1 MSVEKIS
8 TGTVASAE
16 AIAKKLY
23 EAAKHLEEAQ
33 GLVNMASGTYRETEN
48 PSFAP
53 NGVLGMVPLLDLV
66 GRELQRQSSD
76 WRAIG
81 TARKTSSR

>member
-16 AIAKKLY
+16 AIAHKLY
-23 EAAKHLEEAQ
+23 EAARHVEEAQ
-33 GLVNMASGTYRETEN
+33 GLTNMASGTYQEAEN

-53 NGVLGMVPLLDLV
+53 SGVVGMVPMLELIS
-66 GRELQRQSSD
+66 RELHRQSSD
-76 WRAIG
+76 WRGIA
-81 TARKTSSR
+81 TARKTTPR

>member
-1 MSVEKIS
+1 MSVDKIS

-16 AIAKKLY
+16 AIAHKLY

-33 GLVNMASGTYRETEN
+33 GLVNMATGTYQETEN

-53 NGVLGMVPLLDLV
+53 NGVVGMVPLLDLV
-66 GRELQRQSSD
+66 SRELHRQSSD
-76 WRAIG
+76 WRAIAV
-81 TARKTSSR
+81 ARKATLR

>member
-16 AIAKKLY
+16 AIAHKLY
-23 EAAKHLEEAQ
+23 EAARHLEEAQ
-33 GLVNMASGTYRETEN
+33 GLTNMAAGTYQETEN

-53 NGVLGMVPLLDLV
+53 NGVVGMVPLLDLIS
-66 GRELQRQSSD
+66 REMHRQSSD
-76 WRAIG
+76 WRAIAA
-81 TARKTSSR
+81 ARKTSQR

>member
-8 TGTVASAE
+8 TGTIASAE

-33 GLVNMASGTYRETEN
+33 GLVNMAAGTYQEVEN
-48 PSFAP
+48 ASFAP
-53 NGVLGMVPLLDLV
+53 NGVVGMVPLLDLV
-66 GRELQRQSSD
+66 SRELHRQSSD
-76 WRAIG
+76 WRAIA
-81 TARKTSSR
+81 TARKTTPR